1 MSELEKGEMVLN
13 RASFICSK
21 RSRDICIG
29 IKLSLVPKISQNQ
42 HPTKVTPELHIGRDQ
57 RDQVVCFF
65 PQDTESLASQ
75 SKEVTMLVLRAA
87 GPQDLPGDLPSISS
101 F

>member
-1 MSELEKGEMVLN
+1 MSELEKGEMVLD

-42 HPTKVTPELHIGRDQ
+42 HPIKVTPELHIGRDQ
-57 RDQVVCFF
+57 RDQVVCLF
-65 PQDTESLASQ
+65 PQDTESLATQ

-87 GPQDLPGDLPSISS
+87 GTQDLPGDLPSISS